1 MMLVDKDGE
10 RIFCGLEMGLLTKD
24 TVRRLAPEALTMT
37 RDEYVQLAY
46 DTAHTRF
53 NDAGRRWSF
62 LDLIKDFAGK
72 QWDEIQEV
80 YKNAKD

>member
-10 RIFCGLEMGLLTKD
+10 RIFCGVQMGLLTKD

-37 RDEYVQLAY
+37 KEEYVQLVY
-46 DTAHTRF
+46 DTATK
-53 NDAGRRWSF
+53 RWKGEDTPF
-62 LDLIKDFAGK
+62 LIRLKEMAAD

-80 YKNAKD
+80 YVNAKD

>member
-1 MMLVDKDGE
+1 MRLVDKDGE